1 MKTSQ
6 NTPTK
11 RSSNRAQQARYLS
24 SVLEHSG
31 THILSTIAPEKFEE
45 LQMNW
50 EGEKKENTK
59 VLLQYAKIKDE
70 FEAELSN
77 FSQYMKLSEG
87 EAAIWIAVMSYYLY
101 NGVSARMY
109 TSDVV
114 DYFDMQGIN
123 VLVVKEILDDLC
135 DKSYVVHKYDREIF
149 YAINQSVLQSLQNND
164 REIEV
169 PMEKQLDVY
178 GFCSIVSKFIEYNQV
193 LNDLCKE
200 TTKLENMN
208 KHIMLISK
216 LKKHNLGIEERILF
230 YEICDDLVQ
239 GIKSDIKQTCT
250 DIFGRGIKCTYNRR
264 RLCQKEHPL
273 VVLGLIDILDSSYED
288 TSQMTLSEKGLDYA
302 FDKADADL
310 FKNEEVK
317 SCKMTDCDAI
327 DEREMFYSGKL
338 SKDVSFVEDILTGD
352 NLTSLQSRLKEKHM
366 GQGVAML
373 FYGGPGTGKTET
385 VMQLAKKT
393 GRAVLQ
399 VDLSAS
405 KSCWYGESQKL
416 IKKIFKN
423 YSNLVR
429 SGKRTPILLFNEA
442 DAVLGKR
449 SDNPERSTDKTD
461 NAIQNI
467 ILEEMEKLEGIMIA
481 TTNLEGNLDK
491 AFERRFLLKVRFDK
505 PSCEAKRSIWSS
517 KIQGLDQCS
526 YESLASSYD
535 FSGGEIDNIA
545 RKATMEEVLLGEKPT
560 LQRLRDLCERERISK
575 CKTKIGF

>member
-1 MKTSQ
+1 MEQQT
-6 NTPTK
+6 TTK

-24 SVLEHSG
+24 SVLEGSG
-31 THILSTIAPEKFEE
+31 THVLSTIAPEKFEE

-50 EGEKKENTK
+50 KGEKKNNTK

-70 FEAELSN
+70 FEAELSD
-77 FSQYMKLSEG
+77 FSQYMKLSEV
-87 EAAIWIAVMSYYLY
+87 EAAIWIAVMSHYLY
-101 NGVSARMY
+101 NGTSEKLY
-109 TSDVV
+109 TSDIT
-114 DYFDMQGIN
+114 DYFGMQSIN
-123 VLVVKEILDDLC
+123 ILVVKEILDELC
-135 DKSYVVHKYDREIF
+135 NKSYIVHSYDKQIY
-149 YAINQSVLQSLQNND
+149 YAINQSVLQSLRNND
-164 REIEV
+164 KEIEV
-169 PMEKQLDVY
+169 PKDNPLDVY
-178 GFCSIVSKFIEYNQV
+178 GFCNIVSDFIEYNHS

-200 TTKLENMN
+200 TKRLEDMN
-208 KHIMLISK
+208 EHITLISK
-216 LKKHNLGIEERILF
+216 LKNHNLGIEERILF
-230 YEICDDLVQ
+230 YEICDDLVK
-239 GIKSDIKQTCT
+239 GIRSDIKQTCK
-250 DIFGRGIKCTYNRR
+250 DIFGNGIKVTYNTH
-264 RLCQKEHPL
+264 RLTQKEHPL

-288 TSQMTLSEKGLDYA
+288 FSKMTLSEKGMENA
-302 FDKADADL
+302 FDKADAEF
-310 FKNEEVK
+310 FKNEDVK
-317 SCKMTDCDAI
+317 SCKMTECSAI
-327 DEREMFYSGKL
+327 EEREMFYSGRL
-338 SKDVSFVEDILTGD
+338 SKDVRFVEDILTGD

-385 VMQLAKKT
+385 VMQIAKKT

-416 IKKIFKN
+416 VKKIFKN
-423 YSNLVR
+423 YSNLIR
-429 SGKRTPILLFNEA
+429 TEKRTPILLFNEA

-505 PSCEAKRSIWSS
+505 PSYETKRSIWSS

-526 YESLASSYD
+526 CESLASSYD

-575 CKTKIGF
+575 CKNKIGF